1 MRNIWTITTREY
13 KSYFKSPIA
22 YATAFFF
29 LGLIGYLFFRDLAY
43 AYLQGGTPGVQ
54 TILGRLVTFLIFT
67 MPSITMRTLSEEY
80 RMGTIELLLTSPI
93 RDSELV
99 IGKWLG
105 GFLFV
110 ISLVFVTL
118 IYSVILNN
126 LIEPGIDQGILTSG
140 YLGLIL
146 MVSALMAIGVMI
158 SSFTSNQIVAFII
171 SLFLVLFLWF
181 FQPSSNSSQGELSR
195 YINFIQHYMN
205 FYRGTIDLSDVVY
218 YLSLTSLGL
227 FIGTLRVE
235 ARRWG

>member
-1 MRNIWTITTREY
+1 MRNIWTITRREY

-29 LGLIGYLFFRDLAY
+29 FGLIGYFFYRDITV

-54 TILGRLVTFLIFT
+54 TIIVPLVNFLIFT

-80 RMGTIELLLTSPI
+80 KMGTMELLLTAPI
-93 RDSELV
+93 RDAELV

-105 GFLFV
+105 GLLFI

-118 IYSVILNN
+118 IYSVILNK
-126 LIEPGIDQGILTSG
+126 LVDPGIDQGLLTSG

-171 SLFLVLFLWF
+171 SLFLVLLLWF
-181 FQPSSNSSQGELSR
+181 IQPSPNSTQ
-195 YINFIQHYMN
+195 
-205 FYRGTIDLSDVVY
+205 
-218 YLSLTSLGL
+218 
-227 FIGTLRVE
+227 
-235 ARRWG
+235 